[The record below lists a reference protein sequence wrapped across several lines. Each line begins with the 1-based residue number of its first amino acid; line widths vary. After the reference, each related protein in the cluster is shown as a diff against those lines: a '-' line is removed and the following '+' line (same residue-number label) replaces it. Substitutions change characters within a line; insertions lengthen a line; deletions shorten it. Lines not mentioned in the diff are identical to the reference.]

1 VLASVLA
8 LVLVAITGT
17 PEARRKIAPY
27 GLLKPGMLWLA
38 LFYLAPLFT
47 LLRLSLST
55 LPSRFAVEA
64 EFDWNFGNYVEAF
77 TDFGPQFQRAF
88 LYAGIA
94 TVLTIAIG
102 YPLAYVIAFRGGKY
116 RTLLLGLVVIP
127 FFTSF
132 LIRTIAWR
140 SLLSDRGAIV
150 SAIEAVGLDSLLE
163 ALRIMDDG
171 RLINTPAAVIF
182 GLTYNFLPFMILPI
196 YVSLE
201 KIDIRLLDA
210 AKDLYST
217 STSAFAKIVIPLSIP
232 GIFAGTLLTFIPA
245 AGDFVNS
252 LYLGSPNTTMIGNS
266 IQDQFLV
273 QNNVPLASAMS
284 FVLMFIITVF
294 VDHLQQILRDRGSH
308 MSSDERAVVDRR
320 AHRPVRIQRLR
331 GARALLPV
339 HTDHLDRRVLVQ
351 SAARATTT
359 SSGSSSRSTTG
370 RTRSVTRRSRTRS
383 SRA

>member
-1 VLASVLA
+1 MTTAVEDVSTERDGAKRPELIGLGALLGAGALLVAVGTRLLTGPLAILALSLVLASIV
-8 LVLVAITGT
+8 VLVVVAVTGT
-17 PEARRKIAPY
+17 PESRRKIAPY

-64 EFDWNFGNYVEAF
+64 EFDWNFANYVDAF

-88 LYAGIA
+88 LYAAIA
-94 TVLTIAIG
+94 TVLTIVIG

-127 FFTSF
+127 FFTSY

-140 SLLSDRGAIV
+140 SLLSDSGQFV
-150 SAIEAVGLDSLLE
+150 SVINTLKLDWLFE
-163 ALRIMDDG
+163 TFHIMDDG

-182 GLTYNFLPFMILPI
+182 GLTYNFLPFMVLPI

-201 KIDIRLLDA
+201 KIDISLVDA

-245 AGDFVNS
+245 AGDFINAA
-252 LYLGSPNTTMIGNS
+252 YLGSPNTTMIGNS
-266 IQDQFLV
+266 IQDQFLN
-273 QNNVPLASAMS
+273 QNNIPLASAMS

-294 VDHLQQILRDRGSH
+294 VLIYSKFFGTEEL
-308 MSSDERAVVDRR
+308 A
-320 AHRPVRIQRLR
+320 
-331 GARALLPV
+331 
-339 HTDHLDRRVLVQ
+339 
-351 SAARATTT
+351 
-359 SSGSSSRSTTG
+359 
-370 RTRSVTRRSRTRS
+370 
-383 SRA
+383 

>member
-1 VLASVLA
+1 MTAAIRRTARRRPELLGFGALLLAGALLVAVGTRFLTGPLAILALSAVLASIAMLI
-8 LVLVAITGT
+8 LVATTGT
-17 PEARRKIAPY
+17 PEVRRKLAPY

-64 EFDWNFGNYVEAF
+64 DFDWNFDNYVTAF

-88 LYAGIA
+88 TYSALA
-94 TVLTIAIG
+94 TILTIVIG

-127 FFTSF
+127 FFTSY

-140 SLLSDRGAIV
+140 SILSDDGVATGFID
-150 SAIEAVGLDSLLE
+150 AVGLTWFLE
-163 ALRIMDDG
+163 AANVMDNG

-201 KIDIRLLDA
+201 KIDVRLLDA

-217 STSAFAKIVIPLSIP
+217 STSAFRKVVLPLSLP
-232 GIFAGTLLTFIPA
+232 GLFAGTLLTFIPA

-294 VDHLQQILRDRGSH
+294 VI
-308 MSSDERAVVDRR
+308 VY
-320 AHRPVRIQRLR
+320 
-331 GARALLPV
+331 
-339 HTDHLDRRVLVQ
+339 
-351 SAARATTT
+351 
-359 SSGSSSRSTTG
+359 SRFFGTEDL
-370 RTRSVTRRSRTRS
+370 
-383 SRA
+383 A

>member
-1 VLASVLA
+1 MARSSWRARSLAAVGTRILSGPLAILALA
-8 LVLVAITGT
+8 LVLASIVALVVVATLGT
-17 PEARRKIAPY
+17 PETRRKIAPY

-55 LPSRFAVEA
+55 LPSRFAIEA
-64 EFDWNFGNYVEAF
+64 EFDWNFDNYVTAF

-88 LYAGIA
+88 VYAGLA
-94 TVLTIAIG
+94 TILTIAIG

-116 RTLLLGLVVIP
+116 RTLMLGLVVIP
-127 FFTSF
+127 FFTSY

-140 SLLSDRGAIV
+140 SILSDNGVATGFIDSVGATWF
-150 SAIEAVGLDSLLE
+150 LE
-163 ALRIMDDG
+163 AANIMDNG
-171 RLINTPAAVIF
+171 RLINTPAAVVF

-201 KIDIRLLDA
+201 KVDVRLLDA

-217 STSAFAKIVIPLSIP
+217 STSAFRKVVLPLSLP
-232 GIFAGTLLTFIPA
+232 GVFAGTLLTFIPA

-294 VDHLQQILRDRGSH
+294 VI
-308 MSSDERAVVDRR
+308 VY
-320 AHRPVRIQRLR
+320 
-331 GARALLPV
+331 
-339 HTDHLDRRVLVQ
+339 
-351 SAARATTT
+351 
-359 SSGSSSRSTTG
+359 SRFFGTEDL
-370 RTRSVTRRSRTRS
+370 
-383 SRA
+383 A

>member
-1 VLASVLA
+1 VTTAVENARAGRTGVRRPELVGLGALVGAGALLAAVGTRLLNGPLAVLALSLVLASVLA
-8 LVLVAITGT
+8 LVLVAITGS

-94 TVLTIAIG
+94 TVLTITIG

-140 SLLSDRGAIV
+140 SLLSDQGAIV
-150 SAIEAVGLDSLLE
+150 GAIEALRLDWVLE
-163 ALRIMDDG
+163 TLRIMDDG

-294 VDHLQQILRDRGSH
+294 VI
-308 MSSDERAVVDRR
+308 
-320 AHRPVRIQRLR
+320 IY
-331 GARALLPV
+331 
-339 HTDHLDRRVLVQ
+339 
-351 SAARATTT
+351 
-359 SSGSSSRSTTG
+359 SRFFGTEDLT
-370 RTRSVTRRSRTRS
+370 
-383 SRA
+383 